1 MARKTRKVCFVTKE
15 ELKEVNPKNLVLL
28 EEFMQ
33 YYVASDHSDASCL
46 VIRSNLNIFFVWLKN
61 HRNNKDFKDVKKKDI
76 LAYQGWLLSNDL
88 SPARVRGL
96 KSAIS
101 SLSIYIEDMLD
112 EEEEWSNFKNL
123 ANKIKPP
130 TNVPVRVKTILKD
143 EQIEDYLQLLV
154 SRDNFRDAQRALA
167 LALAWASG
175 SRISELLRFKVS
187 FFIEENKCFNGQLYK
202 TPFPIK
208 TKGKGRKGKPLEK
221 YTLVHKFQ
229 PYLDHYMKH
238 RDLMEIPNEMDELFV
253 SWDKVEKKWRP
264 ALNSTLE
271 SYAETFSK
279 EMNCD
284 FYFHCMR
291 HNCCTE
297 MLRAGLPESLVVE
310 LFGWS
315 SSDLLKVYDDRT
327 KEEKFSQYT
336 LNFTQEAK

>member
-1 MARKTRKVCFVTKE
+1 MFMARKIKKVCFASPE
-15 ELKEVNPKNLVLL
+15 DLRQVNPKNLALL
-28 EEFMQ
+28 EEFME
-33 YYVASDHSDASCL
+33 YYVASDHSESSC
-46 VIRSNLNIFFVWLKN
+46 VVVRSNLNIFFVWLKN

-88 SPARVRGL
+88 SPARVRNL

-112 EEEEWSNFKNL
+112 EEEEWSNFRNL

-130 TNVPVRVKTILKD
+130 TNVPVRIKTILKD
-143 EQIEDYLQLLV
+143 EQIEEYLQLLV
-154 SRDNFRDAQRALA
+154 ERDNFRDAQRALA

-187 FFIEENKCFNGQLYK
+187 FFDDKNKCFDGQLYK
-202 TPFPIK
+202 TPVPIK

-229 PYLDHYMKH
+229 PYLEHYLNH
-238 RDLMEIPNEMDELFV
+238 RKLMHIPNELDDLFV
-253 SWDKVEKKWRP
+253 VMDREGKWRP
-264 ALNSTLE
+264 MPLTTLE

-291 HNCCTE
+291 HSCCTE
-297 MLRAGLPESLVVE
+297 MLRAGLPDSLVVE

-336 LNFTQEAK
+336 LNFQ